1 MSRIRKVFLALAG
14 LACAATSAQGQI
26 RITEWMYNGATPS
39 TNIGEFVEL
48 TNMGAVSV
56 DMTGWSYDDDSRTPG
71 SQPLGAFGMVA
82 PHESVLLTDM
92 TATQFRTAWG
102 LSASVKVI
110 GSNSNNLGRN
120 DEINIYDAANALV
133 DRLTYGDQNFPGTIR
148 TNAVSGNPL
157 TLTALGANNPAQWKL
172 SVNGDSYGSHVATT
186 TDVGNPGLFTLVP
199 EPSSVVLAIV
209 AGVVLCGIGTRQRRR
224 ATVR

>member
-1 MSRIRKVFLALAG
+1 MRKTKVSFIAAVVLLIA
-14 LACAATSAQGQI
+14 AATASAQI

-48 TNMGAVSV
+48 TNLGPSPVN
-56 DMTGWSYDDDSRTPG
+56 MTGWSFDDDSRTPG
-71 SQPLGAFGMVA
+71 SQPLGALGTVA
-82 PHESVLLTDM
+82 VGESVILTDM
-92 TATQFRTAWG
+92 TASQFRTAWG
-102 LSASVKVI
+102 LSASVGVI

-148 TNAVSGNPL
+148 TQFVSGNPL
-157 TLTALGANNPAQWKL
+157 SLAALGANNPALWKL

-186 TDVGNPGLFTLVP
+186 TDVGNPGVFTLVP
-199 EPSSVVLAIV
+199 EPSSVALALAASVI
-209 AGVVLCGIGTRQRRR
+209 LCGVCARRR
-224 ATVR
+224 LAAS